1 MSGCKQK
8 TEGAELGVGSAD
20 GSKVSKRSGVKS
32 EMGVG
37 GAEAEMGCGVG
48 RKHGA

>member
-1 MSGCKQK
+1 M
-8 TEGAELGVGSAD
+8 VGK
-20 GSKVSKRSGVKS
+20 GSGVKS

-37 GAEAEMGCGVG
+37 GVEVQRCGGAEMGCGVG

>member
-1 MSGCKQK
+1 M
-8 TEGAELGVGSAD
+8 VGK
-20 GSKVSKRSGVKS
+20 GSGVKS